1 LASRFTASSTST
13 LGLCSAIF
21 TAAGLVLF
29 EGALR
34 STRDDT
40 HARRGLMSAN
50 GTFAR
55 RGSQGAHREHQVASL
70 RDVAVVMI
78 IVCGVATYLIE
89 PSISPHAISW
99 EPVYRQL
106 HGDWKTLHYHR
117 TIQECMLMVPVSCVS
132 NVLMFYMV
140 SHHRSVVNGCVF
152 FPVPARYSLVFSRT
166 QGRCFGTL
174 DISFPSLLPE
184 PCFPTCSLFPFETF
198 LTPLNCAYVNANH

>member
-152 FPVPARYSLVFSRT
+152 FSSPSALFLSFQSHSGSVFWYT
-166 QGRCFGTL
+166 GY
-174 DISFPSLLPE
+174 IFPFVTTRALLPNLL
-184 PCFPTCSLFPFETF
+184 PFPL
-198 LTPLNCAYVNANH
+198 